1 VNVAPTTRVVQLS
14 PTLQAA
20 TGRQIEG
27 CGWDLKVS
35 SDKGQSGRSHQ
46 APVRMPTTE
55 AWFDGN
61 LQKICSIAA
70 SIVTAEFKRTLLP
83 RGWKLWQPASV
94 DDGANADLQ
103 E

>member
-1 VNVAPTTRVVQLS
+1 
-14 PTLQAA
+14 
-20 TGRQIEG
+20 
-27 CGWDLKVS
+27 
-35 SDKGQSGRSHQ
+35 
-46 APVRMPTTE
+46 MPTTE